1 MLQAD
6 DGGWPMVQGDSWAGE
21 KFALAE
27 VVGKGRRY
35 LNSNWLMST
44 WVYLDDFNTDHN
56 VIYVGHLS
64 PVQYQPIVLS
74 SWTSRTSAFPSRC
87 ILTRRATLTTLPL
100 TKPSCS
106 EQPRFLYL

>member
-1 MLQAD
+1 MQAG
-6 DGGWPMVQGDSWAGE
+6 DGGWPMVQGNSWAGE
-21 KFALAE
+21 KFALAK
-27 VVGKGRRY
+27 VVGIGRRN
-35 LNSNWLMST
+35 LNSNWLLST

-64 PVQYQPIVLS
+64 RVQYQLVLS

-87 ILTRRATLTTLPL
+87 ILIRRATLTTSPL

-106 EQPRFLYL
+106 EQPRFLL